1 MFLIYVLVKKCIEM
15 CIKLFKMFK
24 CVFEPQP
31 NRASLSFTHFS
42 TTLHFC
48 FFYYF
53 IYIVGRILFFLG
65 LRNSCYNLNACSKKK
80 KKKPKPNVF
89 MKFPSSLFWP
99 THTHTHTQNSQLH
112 KHVCILG
119 STGLAWAS
127 FHDLGL
133 NLL

>member
-1 MFLIYVLVKKCIEM
+1 MCTVFLA
-15 CIKLFKMFK
+15 LFITLLLWKIVCDKPF
-24 CVFEPQP
+24 
-31 NRASLSFTHFS
+31 LSFTHHS

-80 KKKPKPNVF
+80 KKTQTQRF
-89 MKFPSSLFWP
+89 MKFPSSLFRP
-99 THTHTHTQNSQLH
+99 PPKKKKKNSV
-112 KHVCILG
+112 KHVCVLG
-119 STGLAWAS
+119 STGLAWVS

-133 NLL
+133 NWLWLIHSYVNNGATKK